1 MTQGVVSAMTNI
13 WFVFGA
19 FLVRFLMV
27 VVQKASFFGSVLSV
41 FVIQR
46 TRTNEPR
53 ELN

>member
-1 MTQGVVSAMTNI
+1 MLNI

-19 FLVRFLMV
+19 VLVRFFAV

-41 FVIQR
+41 FLIQR